1 MACCMMGKGLI
12 RFGVLAALAGGTT
25 AVVAEAVR
33 PGSVHAMVH
42 QATGLIGSAIDRN
55 IDDPVALRAQIRDL
69 EAEYPKKIADVRADL
84 NEVRDQIAQLEH
96 ERGVSEKVVQLTMS
110 DLNLLENGITRARAA
125 AQANQGAIVRI
136 SFNQH
141 RLSPTDALEKR
152 SQIAQTRDVY
162 QGRISEIDTEMGYLK
177 DQESQL
183 ADLLDRLETEQAE
196 FQAQLFQIDTQID
209 SIERNDRLIA
219 MMEDRQ
225 KTIDEHSRYRAHS
238 LEQLQDRLAKVRGE
252 QQSRLAAASRVHRR
266 HDYVA
271 EAEMMVDQEHRARML
286 ISPEPAPAVWD
297 DPDVIEVDPA
307 RDDSDQ
313 VVSNN

>member
-42 QATGLIGSAIDRN
+42 QASGLIGGVIDRN

-69 EAEYPKKIADVRADL
+69 EAEYPKKIAEVRADL

-96 ERGVSEKVVQLTMS
+96 ERGVSEKVVHLTMS
-110 DLNLLENGITRARAA
+110 DLDLLETGITRARAA
-125 AQANQGAIVRI
+125 AQANRGAIVRI
-136 SFNQH
+136 SFNEQ
-141 RLSPTDALEKR
+141 RLSPTDALAR
-152 SQIAQTRDVY
+152 RAQIAQTRDVY
-162 QGRISEIDTEMGYLK
+162 KGRISEIDTELGYLK

-225 KTIDEHSRYRAHS
+225 KTIDEHSRYQAHS
-238 LEQLQDRLAKVRGE
+238 LEQLQDRLARVRSE
-252 QQSRLAAASRVHRR
+252 QQSRLAAASRVHRQ

-271 EAEMMVDQEHRARML
+271 EAEMMVDQEHEARML
-286 ISPEPAPAVWD
+286 INPEPAPAAWD
-297 DPDVIEVDPA
+297 EPEVIEVDPTK
-307 RDDSDQ
+307 DNSDQ